1 MSLVVKPAAQNP
13 IKRNIL
19 VVSGFGKQNVTTNKP
34 KSKFLNNKII

>member
-13 IKRNIL
+13 IKRYIL

-34 KSKFLNNKII
+34 KSKFLNNKIT